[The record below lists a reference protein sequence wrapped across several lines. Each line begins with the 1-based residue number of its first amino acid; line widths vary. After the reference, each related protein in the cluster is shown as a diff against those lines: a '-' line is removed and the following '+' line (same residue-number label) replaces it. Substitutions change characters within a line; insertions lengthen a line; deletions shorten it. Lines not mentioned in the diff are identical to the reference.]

1 MGHPYDWAMTEY
13 GPETYGERI
22 ADVYD
27 EWYKPVD
34 STAEV
39 ALLTALADGGPALE
53 LGIGTGRVALPLA
66 ADGIEVHGIDAS
78 PAMVDRMRAKP
89 GGDGISVTIGDMAD
103 VPVDGKF
110 ALVFVMFNTFF
121 QLYSQDAQLRC
132 FANVAA
138 HLQPGGRFV
147 VHAFVP
153 DTSRIEAGQDLSV
166 REASLDRVRLDATV
180 YDSKEQRLDT
190 TQMRITEQGIRLV
203 HAKLR
208 FAWPS
213 ELDLMA
219 RLAGLELEHRWA
231 TFDKQPFTSS
241 SAFHVS
247 VYRSHR

>member
-1 MGHPYDWAMTEY
+1 MEHPYDWAMAEY

-34 STAEV
+34 SAAEV
-39 ALLTALADGGPALE
+39 ALLTELAEGGPALE

-66 ADGIEVHGIDAS
+66 ANGVEVHGLDAS
-78 PAMVDRMRAKP
+78 PAMIDQMRVKP
-89 GGDGISVTIGDMAD
+89 GGDAIRVAIGDMAD
-103 VPVDGKF
+103 VAVDPTF
-110 ALVFVMFNTFF
+110 SLVFVVFNTFF
-121 QLYSQDAQLRC
+121 QLPSQDAQLRC

-138 HLQPGGRFV
+138 HLRPGGRFLI
-147 VHAFVP
+147 HAFVP
-153 DTSRIEAGQDLSV
+153 DTSRIEAGQNLSV

-180 YDSKEQRLDT
+180 YDSNAQRLDT
-190 TQMRITEQGIRLV
+190 TQMRITEEGIRLV

-219 RLAGLELEHRWA
+219 KLAGLELEHRWA
-231 TFDKQPFTSS
+231 SFDRQPFTSS

-247 VYRSHR
+247 VFRARA